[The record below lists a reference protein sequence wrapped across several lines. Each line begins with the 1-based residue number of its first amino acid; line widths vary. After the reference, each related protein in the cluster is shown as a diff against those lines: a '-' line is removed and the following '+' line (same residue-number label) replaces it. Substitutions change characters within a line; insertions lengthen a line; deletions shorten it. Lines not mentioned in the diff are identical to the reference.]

1 MGGYSY
7 VNVLNDAILTLDF
20 VDVSLEE
27 FDEKTYFAPL
37 QSRNANEDENA
48 YSVVVKENGWYD
60 LMLTNYDNIQ
70 VFINEIESKDPFI
83 YTEEYTKQEGNGRLL
98 LYLHRGYNK
107 VTLSDNAELVSVTV
121 DPKAFES
128 NSNVITPTDMKV
140 FNGATIEDDENT
152 SSGKRIGWIASD
164 KGSYATFNAKAP
176 KAGYYNFTIE
186 YANNEEGGYHDYN
199 VDLVERYIT
208 FTVNGENRG
217 NYFFRSTYSWE
228 TYKTKTVVLY
238 LDEGNNE
245 IKLSNDGSYSF
256 NNKVTYAPNIG
267 DIQVNPF

>member
-1 MGGYSY
+1 MCGYSY

-27 FDEKTYFAPL
+27 FDKKIYFAPL

-60 LMLTNYDNIQ
+60 LMLTNYDDIK
-70 VFINEIESKDPFI
+70 VFVDGIESKNQFI
-83 YTEEYTKQEGNGRLL
+83 YTEAYTEQEGYGRLVL
-98 LYLHRGYNK
+98 FLHRGYNNL
-107 VTLSDNAELVSVTV
+107 TFSDNTELLGINL
-121 DPKAFES
+121 DPKHFGGLGTFTP
-128 NSNVITPTDMKV
+128 NSMTVY
-140 FNGATIEDDENT
+140 NGATLEDDENT

-217 NYFFRSTYSWE
+217 NHFFRSTYSWE